1 MKSKSN
7 EIYQSTK
14 CDVMRDLSDSPVVK
28 RKACRISSWKKTAN
42 ECFKRK
48 YYFTWIFLLVIDRDP
63 THKFKIFFYWN
74 FFVFMKC
81 SCISI
86 IFCITQPLKS
96 YTFDIMFPIKY
107 SKRNSN
113 VCNEV
118 FEKITQHDF
127 DSTLL
132 IYTLNLMKN

>member
-1 MKSKSN
+1 MKFSGISK
-7 EIYQSTK
+7 
-14 CDVMRDLSDSPVVK
+14 
-28 RKACRISSWKKTAN
+28 
-42 ECFKRK
+42 
-48 YYFTWIFLLVIDRDP
+48 
-63 THKFKIFFYWN
+63 
-74 FFVFMKC
+74 
-81 SCISI
+81 